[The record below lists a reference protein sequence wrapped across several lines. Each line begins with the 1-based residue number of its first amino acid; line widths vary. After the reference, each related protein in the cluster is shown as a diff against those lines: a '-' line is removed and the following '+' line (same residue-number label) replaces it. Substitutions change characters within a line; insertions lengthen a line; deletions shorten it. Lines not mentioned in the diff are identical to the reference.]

1 MAETNTTHKMN
12 IIGKCFVVNYPM
24 TRVFIA
30 DSLESERLA
39 IHLLLMDMN
48 MEVVGEGADWSTTL
62 A

>member
-1 MAETNTTHKMN
+1 MN